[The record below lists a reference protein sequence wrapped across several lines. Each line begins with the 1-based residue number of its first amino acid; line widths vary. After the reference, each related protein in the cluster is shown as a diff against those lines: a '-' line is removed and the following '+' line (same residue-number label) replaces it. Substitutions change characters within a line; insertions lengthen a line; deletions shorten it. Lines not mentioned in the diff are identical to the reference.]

1 MRPLYDDLED
11 FDFDDSAVMDR
22 FRREQA
28 REQRRLAH
36 RRVFGAAGRNRDYD
50 DYEDLDDFGDY
61 DDFEDYDE
69 DEFDEHAGLAIDH

>member
-1 MRPLYDDLED
+1 
-11 FDFDDSAVMDR
+11 MDR

-50 DYEDLDDFGDY
+50 DYEDLDDF
-61 DDFEDYDE
+61 EDYDTG
-69 DEFDEHAGLAIDH
+69 DNQIWYSWHDGLGFGTPDTPPYSAGNGTGSAG